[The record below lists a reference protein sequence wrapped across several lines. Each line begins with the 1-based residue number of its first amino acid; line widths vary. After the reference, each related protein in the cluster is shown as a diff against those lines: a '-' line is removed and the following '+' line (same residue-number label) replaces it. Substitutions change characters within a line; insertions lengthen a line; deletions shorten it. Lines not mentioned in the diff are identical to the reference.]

1 MFTPRWRY
9 DLIPEMNDY
18 RPSLTRDSTYKTGDT
33 TWDYDKSLLLPR
45 IFLGVGEG
53 GGRGGG
59 GEGVM

>member
-45 IFLGVGEG
+45 IFLGVE
-53 GGRGGG
+53 GG